1 MLLWGKGNSATNLAP
16 LPGLGGGHRWSP
28 FFPLSIFTHYTD
40 SINLYA
46 THDHWAILTCSIC
59 VRESL
64 WDLNSLA
71 LSTSALSLSN
81 SCKHDQSEQ
90 LRTDGK
96 STNQS
101 PGMQNPRLQPSR
113 MDKHSLYL
121 LFSLQSQLQLFY
133 CSVEFSLLRFNPR
146 RLAAHALQLCHLQS
160 KKEKKKKKHSDVVK
174 WDHAVSTFLSAGTE
188 WYPFV

>member
-1 MLLWGKGNSATNLAP
+1 MRKRQVCNPSGTTSWTWD
-16 LPGLGGGHRWSP
+16 GHRWSP
-28 FFPLSIFTHYTD
+28 FFALSYSLFTD
-40 SINLYA
+40 CINLYA
-46 THDHWAILTCSIC
+46 THDHWAILTCSLC

-81 SCKHDQSEQ
+81 SCMIRKSVQ

-96 STNQS
+96 RTNQS

-113 MDKHSLYL
+113 TNKHSLYL

-146 RLAAHALQLCHLQS
+146 RLAAHALQLRHLQS
-160 KKEKKKKKHSDVVK
+160 KKEKKKHSDVVK
-174 WDHAVSTFLSAGTE
+174 WDHAVSTFLCAGTE